1 MGIFFIIFAIIFWA
15 ALYSID
21 KCKAKKAESLK
32 ESQFSL
38 QENMRKEL
46 VASKEVMDAV
56 YSKIYYGADCTA
68 VFDEL
73 NEELTL
79 VYGED
84 YIPKVKIRKTREP
97 SIQYSDDGY
106 WICQLLLAKQ
116 GKVGICEVSS
126 GYYLGDHI
134 YAQRNI
140 KYCQQIE
147 KLLKRNVLFGKAYM
161 GLYLT
166 PKRYSIK
173 EEYQFPIN
181 MNSMNFLFNL
191 QSFADQD
198 IVAKGKAWEDI
209 S

>member
-15 ALYSID
+15 ALYSVD
-21 KCKAKKAESLK
+21 KYKTKKAENLK

-46 VASKEVMDAV
+46 AAPKEMIDAT
-56 YSKIYYGADCTA
+56 YSKIYYEADYKT

-73 NEELTL
+73 NEELTE

-84 YIPKVKIRKTREP
+84 YISKVKIRKRREP
-97 SIQYSDDGY
+97 LVQYFDDGY

-198 IVAKGKAWEDI
+198 IVAKGKAWED
-209 S
+209 SS